1 MQRSTNIRWSE
12 LKVGV
17 VVIISVGI
25 IAAAVVSYGYLSELL
40 RPKQSLHALFS
51 DVRGLRTGAPV
62 WLGGVEAGYVKKIR
76 FPMRGG
82 RVGID
87 VEMVVDSDLATL
99 IRSDSTASVRTQGLL
114 GDIYVEIG
122 LGDPKAGPL
131 SPTHPLEGVVPVDI
145 KEVISGSSVTL
156 GELSRALRNLNAMM
170 TKISEG
176 QGSVGRLVTDPA
188 LYNELTQL
196 AAESRTLVQQI
207 EKGQGSAGKL
217 LNDPTLYKRLTNVA
231 DRMDTAA
238 QSFEQLGEELRHGE
252 GTVGKLASDPAV
264 YNNLASSTEKI
275 DRLLGG
281 VERGEGVAGQL
292 MTNQQLTTELTSA
305 IAEFKSASSAFHDLV
320 EDVKKNPK
328 KYFQFSVF

>member
-12 LKVGV
+12 LKVGL
-17 VVIISVGI
+17 VVIVSVGI
-25 IAAAVVSYGYLSELL
+25 VAAAVVSYGYLNELL
-40 RPKQSLHALFS
+40 RPKVALHALFS

-76 FPMRGG
+76 FPSKGG
-82 RVGID
+82 RIGID

-99 IRSDSTASVRTQGLL
+99 IRSDSTASIRTQGLL

-122 LGDPKAGPL
+122 LGDPKAAALPL
-131 SPTHPLEGVVPVDI
+131 NHPLEGVVPVDI

-156 GELSRALRNLNAMM
+156 GELSRALKNLNAMM

-176 QGSVGRLVTDPA
+176 QGSVGKLVTDPA

-196 AAESRTLVQQI
+196 AADSRTLIQQI
-207 EKGQGSAGKL
+207 DKGQGSAGKL
-217 LNDPTLYKRLTNVA
+217 INDPTLYRRLTEVA
-231 DRMDTAA
+231 DRMDNAA
-238 QSFEQLGEELRHGE
+238 QTFEQLGNDLRHGE
-252 GTVGKLASDPAV
+252 GTVGKLASDPTI
-264 YNNLASSTEKI
+264 YNNLASSTQRI

-281 VERGEGVAGQL
+281 VEKGEGVAGQL
-292 MTNQQLTTELTSA
+292 MTNTQLTSELSSA
-305 IAEFKSASSAFHDLV
+305 IGEFKSASLAFHDLV
-320 EDVKKNPK
+320 EDMKKNPK